1 MILVLTNQFLTV
13 VFDEP
18 VYGERAP
25 DFTEFMAPGMII
37 LIMYFLA
44 MALTA
49 EVFIIERKDGLID
62 RHAIHSLPTHT
73 THQVGKY
80 RDRLI
85 GGSQVA

>member
-1 MILVLTNQFLTV
+1 MRTVICEWLLLV
-13 VFDEP
+13 VFDDP
-18 VYGERAP
+18 VYGQRAP

-62 RHAIHSLPTHT
+62 RHAIQGTFKECFL
-73 THQVGKY
+73 GC
-80 RDRLI
+80 LNM
-85 GGSQVA
+85 G

>member
-1 MILVLTNQFLTV
+1 MRTSFVNGPFLTV
-13 VFDEP
+13 VFDDP

-62 RHAIHSLPTHT
+62 R
-73 THQVGKY
+73 QMQYNGFE
-80 RDRLI
+80 
-85 GGSQVA
+85 

>member
-1 MILVLTNQFLTV
+1 MRMSFVNGPFLTV
-13 VFDEP
+13 VFDDP

-62 RHAIHSLPTHT
+62 RQAVQGDPSHWYQPPVDLVPT
-73 THQVGKY
+73 
-80 RDRLI
+80 L
-85 GGSQVA
+85 